1 VPVYFWF
8 EWFLIYIDKNLMFYF
23 YLLFTIDIMAQKEIL
38 NGYKQCI
45 NRHEKRVATIFAVK
59 RSLIPDRIEMIR
71 QSTEV
76 QTATKEELDAAGKAC
91 GVCCAERIL
100 LEKSVGAGQGYGKF
114 ECAICRWICCDL
126 CSRDEDS
133 VPSSIKRIC
142 HSKACLLTH
151 QYQQG
156 LMSAEELTTT
166 TDRVSRELICQW
178 LVFQSKME
186 KCLGYRRALLLY
198 DAERVVKMTP

>member
-1 VPVYFWF
+1 
-8 EWFLIYIDKNLMFYF
+8 MFYF
-23 YLLFTIDIMAQKEIL
+23 DNYSIIDKMAQKEIL
-38 NGYKQCI
+38 DGYKQCI
-45 NRHEKRVATIFAVK
+45 KRHEKRVATIFAVK
-59 RSLIPDRIEMIR
+59 RSLIPDRIEGIR

-76 QTATKEELDAAGKAC
+76 QTETKDELDAAGKAC

-100 LEKSVGAGQGYGKF
+100 LEQCDGQWQEQGHN
-114 ECAICRWICCDL
+114 ECAICKRVCCDL
-126 CSRDEDS
+126 CSSYTDGS
-133 VPSSIKRIC
+133 VPSSMKRIC
-142 HSKACLLTH
+142 QSKACSLTH

-178 LVFQSKME
+178 LVLQSRME
-186 KCLGYRRALLLY
+186 KCLGHRRALLLY

>member
-1 VPVYFWF
+1 
-8 EWFLIYIDKNLMFYF
+8 
-23 YLLFTIDIMAQKEIL
+23 MAQKEL
-38 NGYKQCI
+38 LDGYKRII
-45 NRHEKRVATIFAVK
+45 NSHKARVASIYAAK
-59 RSLIPDRIEMIR
+59 RSSIPDRIDMIR
-71 QSTEV
+71 QSTDV
-76 QTATKEELDAAGKAC
+76 QTASKHELDVAGKAC
-91 GVCCAERIL
+91 GVCCAERIP
-100 LEKSVGAGQGYGKF
+100 LEQRVGVGQS
-114 ECAICRWICCDL
+114 ECVICKRVCCEL
-126 CSRDEDS
+126 CSRDDGMTTE
-133 VPSSIKRIC
+133 SSIKRIC
-142 HSKACLLTH
+142 HSKACSLTH